1 MTQDS
6 PTMTRRDA
14 LRNAVLLLGGVA
26 SAAQLGALED
36 AIAADEKPR
45 FLGDDQLAMLE
56 RIVDLVIP
64 ETDTPGAVSAGVH
77 NFIDLMLD
85 GWASAETQRQF
96 VSGFEGIDTRA
107 REAGM
112 QSFVGGSVEQ
122 QLALL
127 TELDR
132 EAFAEGSNDEFFRR
146 MKKLVL
152 FSYFSSEP
160 GATQALRFD
169 RVPGR
174 YRPCMPLEDD
184 NRAWFWLGY
193 SYEL

>member
-64 ETDTPGAVSAGVH
+64 ETDTPGAASAGVH

-85 GWASAETQRQF
+85 GWASAETQQQF
-96 VSGFEGIDTRA
+96 VAGFEEIDARA

-112 QSFVGGSVEQ
+112 QSFVGGSAEQ
-122 QLALL
+122 QRALL

-132 EAFAEGSNDEFFRR
+132 EAFAEGSTDEFFRR

-169 RVPGR
+169 RVPGM
-174 YRPCMPLEDD
+174 YKPCLSLEDD